1 MTEYRVPTMDEIR
14 AVPWNGFTVASTFS
28 GAGGSS
34 LGYRMAGFRVLYAN
48 EFIEAAR
55 ATYAANKS
63 SYTVLDHRDIREVR
77 AGDILDS
84 IGLGVGEL
92 DLFDGSP
99 PCASF
104 STSGTREGGW
114 GKVKDYSGKK
124 QRTDDLFFEFARL
137 LDGVQPRTFVAENVS
152 GLVKGTAKGY
162 FLNILAALKA
172 CGPGYRVSA
181 RVLDAQWLG
190 VPQARQRLIFVGVRN
205 DLGFEPVHPTP
216 HKNWIRLDH
225 ILPHIRRVKVGGYAN
240 KWEKADRPNPTV
252 MASDATSSPTAYLS
266 SGGYV
271 ELADGSR
278 RKLTIDEVRLI
289 CSFPQ
294 DFVLTGDFAQQWER
308 MGRAVPPLMMKSIA
322 STLAERVLLPAEVKR
337 RAA

>member
-1 MTEYRVPTMDEIR
+1 MSEYRVPTMDEIR
-14 AVPWNGFTVASTFS
+14 AIPWNGFNCASFFS

-55 ATYAANKS
+55 NSYAANKAD
-63 SYTVLDHRDIREVR
+63 YTVLDCRDIREVR
-77 AGDILDS
+77 AADVLDS

-92 DLFDGSP
+92 DLMDGSP

-114 GKVKDYSGKK
+114 GKVKDYSGKR
-124 QRTDDLFFEFARL
+124 QRTDDLFFEFDRL
-137 LDGVQPRTFVAENVS
+137 KRGIMPKTFVAENVS

-162 FLNILAALKA
+162 FLDIMRALRQ
-172 CGPGYRVSA
+172 GGEYRVSA
-181 RVLDAQWLG
+181 RLLDAMWLG
-190 VPQARQRLIFVGVRN
+190 VPQARQRLIFVGVRA
-205 DLGFEPVHPTP
+205 DLGFEPVHPMP
-216 HKNWIRLDH
+216 RKSWIRLDH

-240 KWEKADRPNPTV
+240 KWERADRPNPTL

-266 SGGYV
+266 SGGFV

-289 CSFPQ
+289 CSFPP
-294 DFVLTGDFAQQWER
+294 DFALTGDFAQQWER
-308 MGRAVPPLMMKSIA
+308 MGRAVPPLMMREIA
-322 STLAERVLLPAEVKR
+322 GTVRDRILIPAAQAK
-337 RAA
+337 AA

>member
-1 MTEYRVPTMDEIR
+1 MEYRVPTMDEVR
-14 AVPWNGFTVASTFS
+14 AVPWNGFNVVSFFS
-28 GAGGSS
+28 GGGGAS
-34 LGYRMAGFRVLYAN
+34 LGYRMAGYRVLYAN
-48 EFIEAAR
+48 EFIDQAR
-55 ATYAANKS
+55 LTYAANKAD
-63 SYTVLDHRDIREVR
+63 YTVVDSRDVRTVSAADVLDVT
-77 AGDILDS
+77 
-84 IGLGVGEL
+84 GLKIGEL
-92 DLFDGSP
+92 DLMDGSP
-99 PCASF
+99 PCSSF

-114 GKVKDYSGKK
+114 GKVKDYSGRK

-137 LDGVQPRTFVAENVS
+137 LDGIQPRTFIAENVS

-162 FLNILAALKA
+162 FLDILAALKA

-190 VPQARQRLIFVGVRN
+190 VPQARPRLIFVGVRN
-205 DLGFEPVHPTP
+205 DLGFEPVHPAP
-216 HKNWIRLDH
+216 RKSWIRLDH

-240 KWEKADRPNPTV
+240 KWEKSDRPNPTL

-266 SGGYV
+266 SGGFV

-278 RKLTIDEVRLI
+278 RKLTIDEVRLV

-322 STLAERVLLPAEVKR
+322 ETLAERVLLPAEAKR

>member
-1 MTEYRVPTMDEIR
+1 MTDYRVPTMDEIR
-14 AVPWNGFTVASTFS
+14 AVPWNGFNAVSFFS

-48 EFIEAAR
+48 EFIDAAR
-55 ATYAANKS
+55 WTYAANKAD
-63 SYTVLDHRDIREVR
+63 YTVLDHRDIREIKAADV
-77 AGDILDS
+77 LDS

-92 DLFDGSP
+92 DLMDGSP

-114 GKVKDYSGKK
+114 GQVKDYSGKK

-137 LDGVQPRTFVAENVS
+137 LDGIQPKVFVAENVS

-162 FLNILAALKA
+162 FLDILAALKA

-181 RVLDAQWLG
+181 RLLDAQWLG
-190 VPQARQRLIFVGVRN
+190 VPQARPRLIFIGVRS
-205 DLGFEPVHPTP
+205 DLGYEPVHPTP
-216 HKNWIRLDH
+216 RKNWIRLDH
-225 ILPHIRRVKVGGYAN
+225 ILPHIRRVKVGGYKN
-240 KWEKADRPNPTV
+240 KWEKSDRPNPTL

-271 ELADGSR
+271 ELEDGSR

-294 DFVLTGDFAQQWER
+294 DFILTGDFAQQWER
-308 MGRAVPPLMMKSIA
+308 MGRAVPPIMMNSIA
-322 STLAERVLLPAEVKR
+322 ATVRDRILKPASL
-337 RAA
+337 RASAA